1 MRSTATA
8 TAVALAIATS
18 SVAAEVYEE
27 SGPGK
32 AGKSGTKSSKSGDC
46 ISCSAD
52 TLTRATTVTNLVYN
66 NFADVNGTI
75 TQASVAEFCS
85 ASPDAAQA
93 FVDAVGNTVGC
104 LAAPKCLAQ
113 ELMYLFHLLDPGT
126 PISEG
131 EFQTG
136 AINALCGAEQNDAL
150 FRECDYADPCE
161 AIKNNDLSRMQS
173 VLKRVGVIDFAG
185 SGVVHMTG
193 GTALIAAIVLGPRI

>member
-1 MRSTATA
+1 MRATT
-8 TAVALAIATS
+8 TAVAFAIAASLATGQ
-18 SVAAEVYEE
+18 E
-27 SGPGK
+27 PGK
-32 AGKSGTKSSKSGDC
+32 SGKSGTKSSKSGDC

-52 TLTRATTVTNLVYN
+52 TLTRATTVTNLVYS

-136 AINALCGAEQNDAL
+136 AIDALCGAEQNDAL

-161 AIKNNDLSRMQS
+161 AINNNDLSSMHS
-173 VLKRVGVIDFAG
+173 VLTPLVGLGVIDFAG

-193 GTALIAAIVLGPRI
+193 GFTALIAAIIA